1 MRMFAGYES
10 RSALS
15 LTGSIAL
22 NVLALAALPA
32 GPAQAADYYNYGS
45 PQYGAPVAPPPQ
57 RYGEIYAPQPVYR
70 EGPRS
75 YRVVI
80 YPEYPLPYG
89 TYQVPSPP
97 YPPVGYGG
105 EFVDPYG
112 YGVAE
117 APRRYVRPAYAGGYV
132 YNPYRNLPYEPYG
145 RALEP
150 DAPIPPG
157 LVGPPRW

>member
-1 MRMFAGYES
+1 MFAGYES

-22 NVLALAALPA
+22 NVLALAAISA
-32 GPAQAADYYNYGS
+32 VPAQAADYYG
-45 PQYGAPVAPPPQ
+45 YGAPRYAAPGPQ
-57 RYGEIYAPQPVYR
+57 IYEPVYPQPVY
-70 EGPRS
+70 PQPVYPQS

-89 TYQVPSPP
+89 TYQVPAPP

-112 YGVAE
+112 YPVAD
-117 APRRYVRPAYAGGYV
+117 APRRYVRPVYAGGYV
-132 YNPYRNLPYEPYG
+132 HGRYRDLPYEPYG
-145 RALEP
+145 RAIDP
-150 DAPIPPG
+150 IAPVPPG

>member
-1 MRMFAGYES
+1 MRMFAGYEFPQRAFAHGLDCVERACARRDPRGS
-10 RSALS
+10 GAGRRLLQLRHAAIRCAGRS
-15 LTGSIAL
+15 
-22 NVLALAALPA
+22 
-32 GPAQAADYYNYGS
+32 
-45 PQYGAPVAPPPQ
+45 PPQ

-75 YRVVI
+75 YRVVV

-105 EFVDPYG
+105 EFADPYG

-132 YNPYRNLPYEPYG
+132 HNPYRDLPYEPYG
-145 RALEP
+145 RAVDP
-150 DAPIPPG
+150 YAPIPPG

>member
-22 NVLALAALPA
+22 NVLVLAALPIA
-32 GPAQAADYYNYGS
+32 SAQAADYY
-45 PQYGAPVAPPPQ
+45 GAPGYGGPVGPPPQ
-57 RYGEIYAPQPVYR
+57 IYAAPAYPQPVY
-70 EGPRS
+70 PQS
-75 YRVVI
+75 YRIVI
-80 YPEYPLPYG
+80 LPDYPLPYG
-89 TYQVPSPP
+89 TYQVPAPP

-112 YGVAE
+112 YRVAE
-117 APRRYVRPAYAGGYV
+117 APRKYVRPAYAGGYV
-132 YNPYRNLPYEPYG
+132 YNPYRELPYEPYG
-145 RALEP
+145 RAIDP
-150 DAPIPPG
+150 YAPVPPG